1 MKLKTIKLQR
11 PVIGLIIMTWS
22 MMAISEEAYT
32 LNPGDILSISVWS
45 EDALQQEVMV
55 LPDGTISFP
64 LVGILKI
71 SSKTPAQVQDQIKQ
85 KLSRVIPDPEVN
97 VTVTSVSGNNI
108 FIIGKV
114 NNPGQMTMIRPTDV
128 MQALSLAG
136 GLTAYAKSNSIRII
150 RRTDK
155 GQEVINFDYT
165 KITEGKAPETNVLL
179 KSGDTIIVP

>member
-1 MKLKTIKLQR
+1 MILQR
-11 PVIGLIIMTWS
+11 IVVGVTLIVVFVTAAS
-22 MMAISEEAYT
+22 GAPYT
-32 LNPGDILSISVWS
+32 LNPGDVLRISVWN
-45 EDALQQEVMV
+45 EEALQQEVMV

-97 VTVTSVSGNNI
+97 VTVTSVNGNNI
-108 FIIGKV
+108 FVIGKV

-136 GLTAYAKSNSIRII
+136 GLTAYAESDNIRII
-150 RRTDK
+150 RRTDE
-155 GQEVINFDYT
+155 GQKVINFDYT
-165 KITEGKAPETNVLL
+165 KITEDKALESNILL
-179 KSGDTIIVP
+179 QSGDTIVVP